1 MTNTPAPFVQGPRI
15 WTMRKDKNRSTLE
28 EFSKKS
34 PVMSLIDFQ
43 DLGDEQRAI
52 VQFETP
58 TLVKLPGKDVE
69 LVGPVVVGLRYHQ
82 SFQSQAPIPWE
93 IVTILYPMAV
103 YHPNVNFNGGLCLG
117 KAPANLPMD
126 LILHMT
132 WAAIVMNTRLVTTTD
147 WRVFN
152 PDAAAYVRSHKD
164 QFPLCQ
170 RGLLEPLPTKPDSHS
185 KPSRT
190 EEPTP

>member
-1 MTNTPAPFVQGPRI
+1 MPDTPTQPVATPRI
-15 WTMRKDKNRSTLE
+15 WTMRKQKNQATLE
-28 EFSKKS
+28 EFSKTS
-34 PVMSLIDFQ
+34 PVMTLIDFQ

-52 VQFETP
+52 VQFDTQ

-69 LVGPVVVGLRYHQ
+69 LIGPVVTGIRYHQ

-93 IVTILYPMAV
+93 IVTLLYPMAV

-117 KAPANLPMD
+117 KPPANVPMD

-132 WAAIVMNTRLVTTTD
+132 WAALVLNTRLVTTTD

-152 PDAAAYVRSHKD
+152 PAAAAYVRSHKD
-164 QFPLCQ
+164 RFPLTE
-170 RGLLEPLPTKPDSHS
+170 RGLLEPLPPKPIASNPD
-185 KPSRT
+185 PN
-190 EEPTP
+190 EEPET